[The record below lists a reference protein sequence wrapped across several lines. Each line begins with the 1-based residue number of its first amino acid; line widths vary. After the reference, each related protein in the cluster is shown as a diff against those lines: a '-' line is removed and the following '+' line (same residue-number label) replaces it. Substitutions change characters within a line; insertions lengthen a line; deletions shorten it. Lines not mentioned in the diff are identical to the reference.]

1 MSLGALVPTQ
11 VEEVFHGVTVVDPY
25 RWLEDR
31 GSIQTEH
38 WIASQQRRLDVYFS
52 SVPHLKPLR
61 TRVSDFLN
69 VDITDQVTQVGS
81 LCFYRRRAKSQQ
93 QACIWVKDEAAACER
108 LLVDPNEQGQFFS
121 AKINTISNDG
131 SLLAYELRYGGED
144 KTAIH
149 IVDVTSGRTL
159 PEHLATGYC
168 RGLAFSSDNTAFY
181 YCHEESPIGDHTI
194 KLCRFGSSQQDRIIF
209 HRSRTPRSKLVL
221 MFDEF
226 HLGAAYVHDQGSALT
241 VDFYLARHTHDPQW
255 ECVFAHRAL
264 PCAPFLTHGRILMLT
279 EEGAPNSRVVEISKS
294 GVPSGVIVPEVESP
308 IQQLSVTRDCIYVN
322 YLIGGKTVVRVYSLT
337 GECLGRMN
345 LPCNG
350 SLRFLPS
357 HGLCSNSFFYSYES
371 FTEPQSI
378 RKYCPETGESEV
390 WSKKPA
396 SSLDVPYRVQLRS
409 YPSTDGTEIS
419 ITLLTAKDCAPSAER
434 PAILTSYGGFGVSMT
449 PQFSVL
455 VSILVELGVVFAV
468 PSIRGGSERSKA
480 WHEAARRRN
489 RQVAIDDFI
498 RAAEWLCTEHI
509 TGPDKLAI
517 FGGSNSGLLVGAA
530 LTQRPD
536 LFRAAL
542 CIAPLL
548 DMVRYEQFG
557 RARKWE
563 TEYGTVADAADF
575 HALYAYSPYHHV
587 DADRNYPSILFVTG
601 DKDDRCDPAHVRKM
615 AARLQDRAAQT
626 NPILV
631 DYSPQRGHC
640 PVLPLS
646 VRTEA
651 LTWRLGFLCH
661 ELNIPLPSGGPC
673 EATRG

>member
-1 MSLGALVPTQ
+1 MTSTLAIPAEDVL
-11 VEEVFHGVTVVDPY
+11 HGVKVLDPY

-31 GSIQTEH
+31 GTVHTETWIQ
-38 WIASQQRRLDVYFS
+38 SQGTQLDSYFS
-52 SVPHLKPLR
+52 NVRGLDALR
-61 TRVSDFLN
+61 ARVSDFLN
-69 VDITDQVTQVGS
+69 VDIIDQAMQVGN
-81 LCFYRRRAKSQQ
+81 LCFCRRRAKNQQ
-93 QACIWVKDEAAACER
+93 QARIWVKDEATAGEKV
-108 LLVDPNEQGQFFS
+108 LVDPNPRGQFVS
-121 AKINTISNDG
+121 ARIHTISKDG
-131 SLLAYELRYGGED
+131 SLLAYELRHGGED
-144 KTAIH
+144 KAAIH

-181 YCHEESPIGDHTI
+181 YCHEEAAIGDHAI
-194 KLCRFGSSQQDRIIF
+194 KLRRFGATERDCAILR
-209 HRSRTPRSKLVL
+209 RPRTLRSKLVL
-221 MFDEF
+221 MSDEF
-226 HLGAAYVHDQGSALT
+226 HLGGAYVHEHGSDLT
-241 VDFYLARHTHDPQW
+241 VDFYLARLGHDAQW
-255 ECVFAHRAL
+255 ECVFTNRPL
-264 PCAPFLTHGRILMLT
+264 PCSPFLTRGRILMLS
-279 EEGAPNSRVVEISKS
+279 EEGAPNGSIVEISRS
-294 GVPSGVIVPEVESP
+294 GVPGCVIVPEAESP
-308 IQQLSVTRDCIYVN
+308 IQQLAVVHDRIYVS
-322 YLIGGKTVVRVYSLT
+322 YLIRGETVVRAHSLS
-337 GECLGRMN
+337 GECLGRIN
-345 LPCNG
+345 LPDHG

-357 HGLCSNSFFYSYES
+357 HGICSNSFFYSYES
-371 FTEPQSI
+371 FTEPPSI
-378 RKYCPETGESEV
+378 RKYCPETGESVV

-396 SSLDVPYRVQLRS
+396 SSLGAPYRVQRCAYL
-409 YPSTDGTEIS
+409 STDGTEIP
-419 ITLLTAKDCAPSAER
+419 ITLLTAKDGEPAAER

-468 PSIRGGSERSKA
+468 PSIRGGSERGKA
-480 WHEAARRRN
+480 WHEAARRRH

-498 RAAEWLCTEHI
+498 SAAEWLCTERI
-509 TGPDKLAI
+509 TSPDKLAI
-517 FGGSNSGLLVGAA
+517 FGGSNSGLLVGVA

-563 TEYGTVADAADF
+563 TEYGTAADAGDF
-575 HALYAYSPYHHV
+575 HALYAYSPYHHI
-587 DADRNYPSILFVTG
+587 DAERNYPSVLFVTG

-615 AARLQDRAAQT
+615 AARLQDRGAQR

-646 VRTEA
+646 VRIEA
-651 LTWRLGFLCH
+651 LTRRLGFLCH

-673 EATRG
+673 EATRA